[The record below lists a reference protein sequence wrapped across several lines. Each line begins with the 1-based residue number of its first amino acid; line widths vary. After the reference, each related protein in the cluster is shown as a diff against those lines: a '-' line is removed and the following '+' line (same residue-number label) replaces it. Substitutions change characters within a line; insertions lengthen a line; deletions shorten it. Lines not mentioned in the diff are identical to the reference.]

1 MDKSNGYEA
10 IAAKFISRARSNIGA
25 AAVREWAR
33 TLPSGSA
40 ILDSGCGSG
49 VPVSEALVQEGH
61 EIWGAD
67 ASPTMI
73 AAFRSRF
80 PEAQAECA
88 AVEESSLFSR
98 TFDGVVA
105 WGLMFLL
112 PPETQKTLIGHV
124 AGAMNSGGRFLFTAP
139 KEACTWLDSMT
150 GQESISL
157 GREAYEQLL
166 SEEGLVLVG
175 EQQDEGENYYY
186 FASKV

>member
-1 MDKSNGYEA
+1 
-10 IAAKFISRARSNIGA
+10 
-25 AAVREWAR
+25 
-33 TLPSGSA
+33 
-40 ILDSGCGSG
+40 
-49 VPVSEALVQEGH
+49 
-61 EIWGAD
+61 
-67 ASPTMI
+67 
-73 AAFRSRF
+73 
-80 PEAQAECA
+80 
-88 AVEESSLFSR
+88 
-98 TFDGVVA
+98 
-105 WGLMFLL
+105 MFLL
-112 PPETQKTLIGHV
+112 PPETQKTLIGRV